1 MARFIHT
8 REFWEQYTRRAY
20 PDLFPAGV
28 TTFDLRNAN
37 TSSAGYDIYSA
48 IVSSKRFGETEANNL
63 ITHFFAGLSMSFL
76 ADDYAKKIVDSAQIR
91 FSYAGL
97 PVNIPLGIAT
107 FGDFSKLVRDL
118 NADDSTDIMTEID
131 DLFDIVETSSYTDDQ
146 KNVARHQLLKTVLTL
161 DSLTDEVVRRQ
172 NSLNFIDET
181 ESAHNDIKTYLNS
194 VFTEFGITPSNA
206 AGSTPLQILAQN
218 ALDSVDNTLL
228 SITTTRRPLI
238 EAQLLT
244 NTTFAPDGTPTSG
257 FAKEMVD
264 WQIEL
269 QTAEQTFYRTHE
281 QVLED
286 RASVTPHGY
295 TLGVAAE
302 LFANLY
308 FNEITS
314 DPATHNLE
322 TIMPSF
328 PNELR
333 MSYES
338 AKTFVDGRM
347 ELYNSLRTQNGQL
360 DAFVQLI
367 KTISPNANLVD
378 EANLSSAMNGFEEL
392 YNKVILQQGQLQSLM
407 SEVLSIEA
415 GKFDKDNINNCLA
428 QLNNNILVDLFRT
441 QDEASAFNMA
451 QPKGAPLIGMGDGTK
466 IINAMLFANR
476 SRLQT
481 QQERDAFKNQV
492 IESLQTIFPDFEQS
506 RFEIVFNECQSF
518 VDKTSYNLATFRT
531 ESLNNELTLTPAD
544 VLAVQASPTFSIIR
558 EKADKNF
565 PFPVGAN
572 DVLTSQIEFQ
582 RLIYARE
589 YLKFNSDRE
598 SQEALNVLNNLINN
612 SIQQMTTNG
621 AVLDVHELNQAAV
634 LRVVETKALDTL
646 ISQRNFEKIFN
657 TEKANPANAGKTDDE
672 IRQTIIETKRSSD
685 PAFAAY
691 SDEQIME
698 SLVEPT
704 EVATLKAEIFNDKRA
719 ELGDPALSD
728 SEVEKAIA
736 GEDAQRYIKV
746 ISVNGQRLEAHGD
759 YGFAE
764 MSNMLDSQKN
774 REFNDI
780 ERKYFGFTPCGNPD
794 LAYYKKEAARFAEM
808 CKPGGLAEYYL
819 EKAAWRGKWQQVDS
833 QKQNA
838 QGQGGSGG
846 INISVNPNITV
857 NPTMNQTT
865 GDVNV
870 NVGGSVG
877 GKGGSGGGN
886 GSKDPYKLIKNKI
899 KMLYVLQD
907 AMSTML
913 DGSTNPI
920 KAGLVE
926 NYFLEK
932 SSEVLEMVKSMGM
945 TQDQL
950 DEICEDA
957 HAKYVKHNCTKV
969 KTTSGEVS
977 LKGIAK
983 QQTEPA
989 DMISVSIDSSGKP
1002 VMRQG
1007 AFEISLEAGGDAQ
1020 LTVDTANIDKATLP
1034 QNELILNNV
1043 LTTISAEDKA
1053 TGTTITPADED
1064 NIKIDAQT
1072 NLNTQKQNIIN
1083 DAQKIA
1089 QEGKSL

>member
-37 TSSAGYDIYSA
+37 TSSAGYGIYYA
-48 IVSSKRFGETEANNL
+48 IVRKKRFRETNANNL
-63 ITHFFAGLSMSFL
+63 ITRFLDDLGLDRSFL
-76 ADDYAKKIVDSAQIR
+76 AADYANKIKDSMQT
-91 FSYAGL
+91 
-97 PVNIPLGIAT
+97 LGITT
-107 FGDFSKLVRDL
+107 FGDLSKLARDL
-118 NADDSTDIMTEID
+118 NAGKID
-131 DLFDIVETSSYTDDQ
+131 GLFNIVDASSYTDDQ

-161 DSLTDEVVRRQ
+161 DSLTDEVIRRQ
-172 NSLNFIDET
+172 NSLDFFNGK
-181 ESAHNDIKTYLNS
+181 ESAHEKIKEDLKI
-194 VFTEFGITPSNA
+194 VFTEFGITLTPSNA
-206 AGSTPLQILAQN
+206 AVSEPLQILAQN
-218 ALDSVDNTLL
+218 ALDSVNTLL
-228 SITTTRRPLI
+228 SITADRRQDI
-238 EAQLLT
+238 EKLLLT
-244 NTTFAPDGTPTSG
+244 NTNFTPDGIPTSG

-264 WQIEL
+264 WQKDLE
-269 QTAEQTFYRTHE
+269 TAEQAFYRTHE
-281 QVLED
+281 QVLKD
-286 RASVTPHGY
+286 RASGTSHNY
-295 TLGVAAE
+295 KLGVVAE

-314 DPATHNLE
+314 NPVTHKLE
-322 TIMPSF
+322 TIMPNLSKD
-328 PNELR
+328 LR
-333 MSYES
+333 ESYES

-347 ELYNSLRTQNGQL
+347 KQYNHLNKQL
-360 DAFVQLI
+360 EDFVQLL
-367 KTISPNANLVD
+367 KDLSPNENLVK
-378 EANLSSAMNGFEEL
+378 EAKLSRAMNGFAEL
-392 YNKVILQQGQLQSLM
+392 YNKVILQQRQIQSAM
-407 SEVLSIEA
+407 SEVLSLKA
-415 GKFDKDNINNCLA
+415 GKFDKDNIDNYLA
-428 QLNNNILVDLFRT
+428 QLNNNFLVDLFRT

-451 QPKGAPLIGMGDGTK
+451 QPEGAPLIGMGDGTK

-481 QQERDAFKNQV
+481 QQQRDDFKNQV
-492 IESLQTIFPDFEQS
+492 IESLQTIFPDFDQS

-518 VDKTSYNLATFRT
+518 VDKTSYNLATFRR

-544 VLAVQASPTFSIIR
+544 VNAVENSPTYRIIR
-558 EKADKNF
+558 KKADKNF

-598 SQEALNVLNNLINN
+598 SQETLNVLNNLIDK
-612 SIQQMTTNG
+612 SIQKMTTNG

-634 LRVVETKALDTL
+634 LRVVETKALDAL
-646 ISQRNFEKIFN
+646 ISQRNFENIFN
-657 TEKANPANAGKTDDE
+657 NEKTKPANAGKTDDE
-672 IRQTIIETKRSSD
+672 IRKTIIDTKRNSN
-685 PAFAAY
+685 PAFKAY

-698 SLVEPT
+698 SLVEPKD
-704 EVATLKAEIFNDKRA
+704 VATLKAEIFKDKKA
-719 ELGDPALSD
+719 ELGDPALKESQ
-728 SEVEKAIA
+728 VEKAIT

-886 GSKDPYKLIKNKI
+886 GSKDPYKLINKI

-907 AMSTML
+907 AMSTVL
-913 DGSTNPI
+913 DGSTIPI

-926 NYFLEK
+926 NYFLK
-932 SSEVLEMVKSMGM
+932 QSSEVLKIIKDKGI

-969 KTTSGEVS
+969 KTKSGKVS

-983 QQTEPA
+983 QQTERS
-989 DMISVSIDSSGKP
+989 DMISVSFDNFGKP

-1007 AFEISLEAGGDAQ
+1007 AFEISLEADGDGDGKVQ

-1034 QNELILNNV
+1034 QNELILNDV
-1043 LTTISAEDKA
+1043 LKIAKDKS
-1053 TGTTITPADED
+1053 TGNTVTPADED
-1064 NIKIDAQT
+1064 NIKNKAQT
-1072 NLNTQKQNIIN
+1072 NLNTQKQNIID
-1083 DAQKIA
+1083 DAKKIA
-1089 QEGKSL
+1089 QEGRSL

>member
-8 REFWEQYTRRAY
+8 REFWEQYTRNAY
-20 PDLFPAGV
+20 PDLFPAGD

-37 TSSAGYDIYSA
+37 TSSAGYGIYYA
-48 IVSSKRFGETEANNL
+48 IVRFKRFGEAEAKEL
-63 ITHFFAGLSMSFL
+63 IKEFFAGLSMSFL
-76 ADDYAKKIVDSAQIR
+76 ADDYAKKI
-91 FSYAGL
+91 SY
-97 PVNIPLGIAT
+97 LGITT
-107 FGDFSKLVRDL
+107 FDVLSKLARDL
-118 NADDSTDIMTEID
+118 NADDSKNIKTEINEMFNKIE
-131 DLFDIVETSSYTDDQ
+131 LSGYTDEQ
-146 KNVARHQLLKTVLTL
+146 KTDARRQLLKNILIL
-161 DSLTDEVVRRQ
+161 DSLTDEVIRRQ
-172 NSLNFIDET
+172 DSLDLIDKT
-181 ESAHNDIKTYLNS
+181 ESAHKKIKEDLDR
-194 VFTEFGITPSNA
+194 VFAKFGIEPNNA
-206 AGSTPLQILAQN
+206 AGSKPLQILAQN
-218 ALDSVDNTLL
+218 ALNSVDNTLL
-228 SITTTRRPLI
+228 PITNTERQLRI
-238 EAQLLT
+238 EELLLED
-244 NTTFAPDGTPTSG
+244 TTFAPDGTPTSG
-257 FAKEMVD
+257 FAKEIVD

-269 QTAEQTFYRTHE
+269 QTAEQAFYRTHE
-281 QVLED
+281 QVLKD
-286 RASVTPHGY
+286 RASGSSHNY
-295 TLGVAAE
+295 KLGAVAE

-347 ELYNSLRTQNGQL
+347 KLYNSLRTQNGQL

-367 KTISPNANLVD
+367 IKTMSPNENLVE
-378 EANLSSAMNGFEEL
+378 EAELSRAMNGFAEL
-392 YNKVILQQGQLQSLM
+392 YNKVKSQQEQLQSLM

-415 GKFDKDNINNCLA
+415 GEFDKDKINNCLA
-428 QLNNNILVDLFRT
+428 QLNKNILVDLFRT

-451 QPKGAPLIGMGDGTK
+451 RPKDAPLIGMGDGTK

-481 QQERDAFKNQV
+481 QQERDAFKSQV

-544 VLAVQASPTFSIIR
+544 DSAVQASPTFSIIKA
-558 EKADKNF
+558 KADKYF
-565 PFPVGAN
+565 PCPEDAN

-598 SQEALNVLNNLINN
+598 SQETLNVLNNLIDK
-612 SIQQMTTNG
+612 SIQEMTTNG

-634 LRVVETKALDTL
+634 LRVVETKALDAL

-657 TEKANPANAGKTDDE
+657 NEKTKPANAGKTDDK

-704 EVATLKAEIFNDKRA
+704 EVATLKTEIINDKRA
-719 ELGDPALSD
+719 ELGDPALSVLQ
-728 SEVEKAIA
+728 VEKAIA
-736 GEDAQRYIKV
+736 SEDAQRYIKV
-746 ISVNGQRLEAHGD
+746 ISVNGQRLEAYGD

-913 DGSTNPI
+913 DGSTNPL
-920 KAGLVE
+920 KARLVE

-932 SSEVLEMVKSMGM
+932 SSEVLEKIKYMGI

-969 KTTSGEVS
+969 KTKSGEVS

-983 QQTEPA
+983 QQTERS
-989 DMISVSIDSSGKP
+989 DMISVSFDNFGKP

-1007 AFEISLEAGGDAQ
+1007 AFEISLKADGDGDGKAQ

-1034 QNELILNNV
+1034 QNELILNDV
-1043 LTTISAEDKA
+1043 LKIAKDKS
-1053 TGTTITPADED
+1053 TGTAVTPADEVD
-1064 NIKIDAQT
+1064 IKTVEQKNI
-1072 NLNTQKQNIIN
+1072 NTQKQNIIN